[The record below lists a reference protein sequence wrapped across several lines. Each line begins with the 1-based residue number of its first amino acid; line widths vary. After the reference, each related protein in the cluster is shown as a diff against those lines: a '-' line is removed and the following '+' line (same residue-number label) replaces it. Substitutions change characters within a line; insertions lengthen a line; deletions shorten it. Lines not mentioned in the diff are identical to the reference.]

1 MKKKKYIL
9 FDLDGTLTDPMEG
22 ITKSVQYA
30 LRAFGIHVEDRTQL
44 CRFIGPPLAE
54 SFRNFYGLDERQAE
68 EAIVKYR
75 EYFTPTGIF
84 ENEVYEGVSEMLA
97 RLKADGKILIL
108 ATSKPTRYAEMILE
122 HFGLARYFSFVS
134 GSNFDGTRV
143 KKAEVIQ
150 FALEENGI
158 EDLEAAVMVGDREHD
173 VIGAKSVGM
182 ECIGVLYGYGDEK
195 EMEDAKADYVAETV
209 DKLENLLRKA

>member
-84 ENEVYEGVSEMLA
+84 ENEVYEGVPEMLA